1 MKAYV
6 LCALLL
12 CSTFP
17 LFSSNERDIIR
28 KIDSINEIA
37 LSHYQENNITA
48 TINAFNEA
56 IKLSDSIN
64 DDYGIAV
71 ANFTLGKIYDY
82 MHEPVD
88 AQRCY
93 DKMLKA
99 SERLSDN
106 YLLANAHIKL
116 GEIQNQEERFH
127 HP

>member
-12 CSTFP
+12 YSTFTV
-17 LFSSNERDIIR
+17 FSSNEREIIR
-28 KIDSINEIA
+28 KIDSMNKIV

-64 DDYGIAV
+64 DDYGIAA

-82 MHEPVD
+82 MHESVD
-88 AQRCY
+88 A
-93 DKMLKA
+93 
-99 SERLSDN
+99 
-106 YLLANAHIKL
+106 
-116 GEIQNQEERFH
+116 
-127 HP
+127 